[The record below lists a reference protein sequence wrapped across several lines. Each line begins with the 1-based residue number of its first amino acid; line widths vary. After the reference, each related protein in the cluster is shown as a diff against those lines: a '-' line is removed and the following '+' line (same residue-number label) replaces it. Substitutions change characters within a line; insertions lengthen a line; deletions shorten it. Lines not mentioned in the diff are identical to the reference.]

1 MRGSRFGRTVVGR
14 RGTGAGGETG
24 QSGAGQQTGEV
35 VGRGRQRWL
44 RRAVLAA
51 ALAVVAFVPGQA
63 PSTPAS
69 SCHAPRCGDMG
80 AVRWIRP
87 LPGSWV
93 AATSVLGT
101 VPAAQAG
108 PGQAYAAA
116 GKSVA
121 AVGVGMT
128 VYAYRARDGQA
139 LWTTR
144 LAGFPAGSQIVS
156 VRVWTGVVTVGVAR
170 APHATRA
177 SHATRAPRT
186 TRAPHATRAS
196 RTTRAP
202 HATPASRPT
211 RASRATGAGSP
222 RVTASAQSAVVL
234 SAGGGRQLRTFPA
247 APFGGVIAA
256 NSQETVVIGPASV
269 TSHDNGTG
277 QVNWRRAAGSPTPA
291 WQRAGDYLYL
301 TQATG
306 GPLGSRPVTT
316 LRRINLGTGSEQDI
330 RARDGAFAGRLSTV
344 LDGVLLFSGGQGVTA
359 YSAGTG
365 TRLWRRAGAVPES
378 VDMVSVLFYLTVG
391 STLTAVQPWTGQVE
405 VKVTGASSSG
415 SGGIYGVRNGV
426 ALGLDQGPAGQAWGY
441 DVAGQ
446 RVIWNTRVL
455 PWPHYFVDL
464 SGIGGSADPGSDTV
478 ILTACAQRIQS
489 GAQQICQRPE
499 LVLINR

>member
-14 RGTGAGGETG
+14 RGIGAGEKTG
-24 QSGAGQQTGEV
+24 QSEAGQQTGET

-69 SCHAPRCGDMG
+69 SCHSPHCGDMG
-80 AVRWIRP
+80 AVRWVRP

-108 PGQAYAAA
+108 SGQAYAAA

-121 AVGVGMT
+121 AVGFGMT

-139 LWTTR
+139 LWTAR
-144 LAGFPAGSQIVS
+144 LSGFPAGSQIVS
-156 VRVWTGVVTVGVAR
+156 VRVWPGVVTVGVAR
-170 APHATRA
+170 AP
-177 SHATRAPRT
+177 
-186 TRAPHATRAS
+186 
-196 RTTRAP
+196 
-202 HATPASRPT
+202 
-211 RASRATGAGSP
+211 G
-222 RVTASAQSAVVL
+222 AQSAVVL
-234 SAGGGRQLRTFPA
+234 RAGNGRQLRTFPA
-247 APFGGVIAA
+247 APFGGAIAA

-269 TSHDNGTG
+269 TSYDNATG
-277 QVNWRRAAGSPTPA
+277 QVNWRRATGSAIQA

-301 TQATG
+301 AQAAG
-306 GPLGSRPVTT
+306 GPLGSQPVTEV
-316 LRRINLGTGSEQDI
+316 RRISLHTGSEQDI
-330 RARDGAFAGRLSTV
+330 RARAGAFAGRLSAV

-359 YSAGTG
+359 YSASTG
-365 TRLWRRAGAVPES
+365 TRLWRRADAVPES

-391 STLTAVQPWTGQVE
+391 NALTGVQPWTGQVE
-405 VKVTGASSSG
+405 ARVTGASSSG
-415 SGGIYGVRNGV
+415 SGGIYGVRNGM

-441 DVAGQ
+441 DLASQ
-446 RVIWNTRVL
+446 RVIWNTLVL

-464 SGIGGSADPGSDTV
+464 SGIGGSTDPGSDAV
-478 ILTACAQRIQS
+478 ILTTCAQRIQS
-489 GAQQICQRPE
+489 GGQQICQRPQ
-499 LVLINR
+499 LVLISR

>member
-14 RGTGAGGETG
+14 RGVGAGEKTG
-24 QSGAGQQTGEV
+24 QSGAGQQTGET

-44 RRAVLAA
+44 RRAALAAVLAA
-51 ALAVVAFVPGQA
+51 VAFVPGQA
-63 PSTPAS
+63 PSIPAS
-69 SCHAPRCGDMG
+69 SCHFPRCGDVG
-80 AVRWIRP
+80 AVRWVRP

-108 PGQAYAAA
+108 SGQAYAAA

-121 AVGVGMT
+121 AVGFGMT

-139 LWTTR
+139 LWTAR
-144 LAGFPAGSQIVS
+144 LSGFPAGSQIVS
-156 VRVWTGVVTVGVAR
+156 VRVWPGVVTVGVAR
-170 APHATRA
+170 APGTTRARGTTRVPRTNRA
-177 SHATRAPRT
+177 SHATRVPRA
-186 TRAPHATRAS
+186 TRAPG
-196 RTTRAP
+196 
-202 HATPASRPT
+202 RP
-211 RASRATGAGSP
+211 ATGAGSP
-222 RVTASAQSAVVL
+222 RITGGAQSAVVL
-234 SAGGGRQLRTFPA
+234 RAGDGRQLRTFPA
-247 APFGGVIAA
+247 APFGGAITA
-256 NSQETVVIGPASV
+256 NSEDTVVIGPASV
-269 TSHDNGTG
+269 TSYDNATG
-277 QVNWRRAAGSPTPA
+277 QVNWRRATGGPTPA

-306 GPLGSRPVTT
+306 GPLGSQPVTAVH
-316 LRRINLGTGSEQDI
+316 RISLHTGSEQEI
-330 RARDGAFAGRLSTV
+330 RARGGAFAGRLSAV

-359 YSAGTG
+359 YSASTG
-365 TRLWRRAGAVPES
+365 TRLWRRADAVPES

-391 STLTAVQPWTGQVE
+391 SALTGVQPWTGQIE
-405 VKVTGASSSG
+405 AKVTGADSSG

-446 RVIWNTRVL
+446 RVIWGTRVL

-464 SGIGGSADPGSDTV
+464 SGIGGSTDPGSDTV

-489 GAQQICQRPE
+489 GGQQICQRPQ
-499 LVLINR
+499 LVLIDL